1 MPLYHHKMNHQ
12 SKFGEDWTS
21 NNLDMTISE
30 NLNLPEIKKNSPAVL
45 HIQLLKRSM
54 QTLEL
59 CVSVSSSTLNELHVL
74 KTA

>member
-12 SKFGEDWTS
+12 SKFGDDWTS

-59 CVSVSSSTLNELHVL
+59 VITETILCFCL
-74 KTA
+74 